1 MSTELVVV
9 PEFGPLHPLAEYA
22 FDALQ
27 HGRADVAEHQARLV
41 AHLAELAGDAD
52 TWRYAQFVL
61 GRALIAQHRPWDA
74 LSVVDDL
81 LDATRG
87 DARPY
92 WRAKALGAR
101 AVALRGT
108 GAEHEVIEVL
118 AEVWVL
124 TDAADGRIYN
134 QISATVMLANALR
147 TVELYEQ
154 ADRLLSGLWRVVTPE
169 IEPMIVLDGARAL
182 AEWSLHL
189 ALIDDPRVVDV
200 RERLASRSQLL
211 RRVARADRQLQGF
224 ALGYEALAAYGMGE
238 IRAAELLIEALRR
251 SAWPRRG
258 SVEWQVVTYVSGM
271 LACTAGRYTEAA
283 EELSDLREVA
293 AEHGQDL
300 WTVVADEAL
309 VRVSSEQFG
318 PHPALGH
325 AQNMFRRAVSRW
337 AAQQA
342 DRFEAVRTR
351 IRLHEL
357 LAERDRA
364 TRLSRVDPLTGVG
377 NRRALQARLEGPGPV
392 SAIFVDVDDFKQVNE
407 RFSHVTGDAA
417 LVELGRLLSS
427 VAGPGE
433 VVARYG
439 GDEFVLVLP
448 GRDAD
453 VIELDRRGAEVVRLV
468 REHEWSAL
476 APGLR
481 VTVSVGVAVA
491 AEAAVVLAEAST
503 AVLTAKRL
511 GRDRVTVAGLGV

>member
-1 MSTELVVV
+1 MSRELVVV
-9 PEFGPLHPLAEYA
+9 PEFGPLHPLAEHA
-22 FDALQ
+22 FAALQ
-27 HGRADVAEHQARLV
+27 HGRADVAEHQAHLV
-41 AHLAELAGDAD
+41 AQLAALAGDDD
-52 TWRYAQFVL
+52 TWRYAQFVW

-87 DARPY
+87 DVLPY

-101 AVALRGT
+101 AIALRGT

-124 TDAADGRIYN
+124 TDAADGRVYN

-154 ADRLLSGLWRVVTPE
+154 ADRLLSGLWRVVTPQ

-189 ALIDDPRVVDV
+189 ALIDDPRAVDV
-200 RERLASRSQLL
+200 RERLASRAQLL
-211 RRVARADRQLQGF
+211 RRVAGGDRQLQDF

-238 IRAAELLIEALRR
+238 NRAAELLIDGLRR
-251 SAWPRRG
+251 STGPRRG

-417 LVELGRLLSS
+417 LVELGRLLGS
-427 VAGPGE
+427 VAGPGD

-453 VIELDRRGAEVVRLV
+453 VIDLDRRGAEVVRLV
-468 REHEWSAL
+468 REHDWSAL

>member
-1 MSTELVVV
+1 MSAQLAVVS
-9 PEFGPLHPLAEYA
+9 EFGPLHPLAGA
-22 FDALQ
+22 GFAALQ
-27 HGRADVAEHQARLV
+27 HGRADLAERLSRRVALV
-41 AHLAELAGDAD
+41 AASAGDED

-74 LSVVDDL
+74 LTAIDELVA
-81 LDATRG
+81 ATR
-87 DARPY
+87 DDERPY

-124 TDAADGRIYN
+124 TDAADGTVYN
-134 QISATVMLANALR
+134 QVSATVMLANALR
-147 TVELYEQ
+147 TVELYDQ
-154 ADRLLSGLWRVVTPE
+154 ADRLLSGLWRVV
-169 IEPMIVLDGARAL
+169 EPAIVPMVVLDGARAL
-182 AEWSLHL
+182 AEWALHL
-189 ALIDDPRVVDV
+189 ALIDDPRAGEVQH
-200 RERLASRSQLL
+200 RLASRSLLL
-211 RRVARADRQLQGF
+211 RRVADEDPELRGY
-224 ALGYEALAAYGMGE
+224 ALAYEALAAYLLRD
-238 IRAAELLIEALRR
+238 IRGATLVIDALRR
-251 SAWPRRG
+251 RSWPRRG
-258 SVEWQVVTYVSGM
+258 TVEWQVASFVSGM
-271 LACTAGRYTEAA
+271 LACTAGRFTEAT
-283 EELSDLREVA
+283 EELEDLREVA
-293 AEHGQDL
+293 VDHGQDL

-309 VRVSSEQFG
+309 VRISTERFG

-325 AQNMFRRAVSRW
+325 ARNMFRRAVSRW

-364 TRLSRVDPLTGVG
+364 TRLTRVDPLTGVG
-377 NRRALQARLEGPGPV
+377 NRRALQHRLDSSGTV
-392 SAIFVDVDDFKQVNE
+392 SAIFVDVDDFKLVNE
-407 RFSHVTGDAA
+407 QFSHVTGDVA
-417 LVELGRLLSS
+417 LIELGRLIES

-433 VVARYG
+433 LVARYG
-439 GDEFVLVLP
+439 GDEFVVVLP

-453 VIELDRRGAEVVRLV
+453 VTELDRRAADLVRLV
-468 REHEWSAL
+468 REHDWSAL

-491 AEAAVVLAEAST
+491 AEPAVVLAEAST

-511 GRDRVTVAGLGV
+511 GRDRVTVAGLSV